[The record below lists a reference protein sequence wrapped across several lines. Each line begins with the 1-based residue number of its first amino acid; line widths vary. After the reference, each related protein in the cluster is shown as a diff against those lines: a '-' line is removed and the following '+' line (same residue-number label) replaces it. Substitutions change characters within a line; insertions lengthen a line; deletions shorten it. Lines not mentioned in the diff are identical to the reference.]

1 MEQRQMKR
9 IQRMELKRDQE
20 RRKNY
25 FDEEILETN
34 MMRWPKK
41 PNIAESSSSEDSLW
55 GRLSHLLS

>member
-9 IQRMELKRDQE
+9 IQRMELKRDEE

-34 MMRWPKK
+34 LMRWPKK
-41 PNIAESSSSEDSLW
+41 PNIAESSSSEDSL
-55 GRLSHLLS
+55 